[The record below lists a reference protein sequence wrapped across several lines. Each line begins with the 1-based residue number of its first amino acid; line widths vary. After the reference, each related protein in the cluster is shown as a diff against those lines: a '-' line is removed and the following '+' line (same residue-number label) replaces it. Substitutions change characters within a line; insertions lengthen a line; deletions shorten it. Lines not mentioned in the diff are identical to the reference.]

1 MFLRVVVWLK
11 FSFSVFF
18 SIELKCLKVGGFS
31 SIDLSLFK
39 GKTSSVFVSLKL
51 HFANY
56 SRLILF
62 STSFTNTLYRN
73 SLDFVL
79 IFFGTMLSKSKASS
93 SLMSSFSVRAFQG
106 VLPVSS
112 SMKMIPI
119 AQMSLLWL

>member
-1 MFLRVVVWLK
+1 MLK

-18 SIELKCLKVGGFS
+18 SIELKCLKVGGLS
-31 SIDLSLFK
+31 SIDLSLSK
-39 GKTSSVFVSLKL
+39 GKTSSAFVSLKL

-62 STSFTNTLYRN
+62 ATSFTNTLYRN